1 MSGIVAVVR
10 TDGAPVSP
18 DLIHALTSSL
28 AFRGP
33 DARAVRCARRVST
46 GISYSAAAAI
56 NHDKRFAAGLALTIG
71 HEEITGR
78 RKSMDGSTLAGC
90 SSRVTLR
97 TLGQ

>member
-1 MSGIVAVVR
+1 M
-10 TDGAPVSP
+10 
-18 DLIHALTSSL
+18 
-28 AFRGP
+28 
-33 DARAVRCARRVST
+33 

-56 NHDKRFAAGLALTIG
+56 NQDKRFAAGLALTIG

-90 SSRVTLR
+90 SSGVTLR